1 MEYIIM
7 NDEQRDIINIA
18 KNSRKEL
25 FHSLKNVTGTANFP
39 WMFLRACMKQVSMRL
54 RFRRSMAD

>member
-18 KNSRKEL
+18 KKILEKEL
-25 FHSLKNVTGTANFP
+25 VPQLEECDRDSKFPMDVFKSLYEAGLYAIEVPEK
-39 WMFLRACMKQVSMRL
+39 
-54 RFRRSMAD
+54 

>member
-25 FHSLKNVTGTANFP
+25 VPQLEECDRDRISHGCF
-39 WMFLRACMKQVSMRL
+39 
-54 RFRRSMAD
+54 